1 MPAVHGRSSAVFLN
15 AYNVSAFLSSFDST
29 KTVDTA
35 EVTTFGSTSKA
46 YVTGLRDGTI
56 TLGGYFDGGAGALD
70 EIMGQVLSD
79 TQVSYGTDL
88 ITTGDA
94 AANYTDV
101 TAVSDAGTAING
113 FTNSIFYGSNAAIR
127 YAYKPAT
134 FVLGSLYRY
143 SIYIEMDDTFAP
155 APGTSSAGD
164 FRIVLN
170 NAAASTLTNC
180 TVELVTGSIYRVSV
194 LWLSNVSGSAPYNGI
209 EKFTTNTARSFRI
222 AGMAITAVTTAAA
235 PNPILSICEDG
246 AGAIGNRCTVAQ
258 VIDTSYQI
266 TGSISDA
273 VQVTAEFQADG
284 TGVSGAY
291 RGVVLAPLAAYSN
304 GQNTTGFDG
313 GAASSNGLVANL
325 HVLSAGGSTTVKI
338 QHSTDNS
345 SWTDLITFTT
355 GAVQFSEH
363 KTTTGTVHRYLRVN
377 VVTDGLPV
385 IIVTAARK

>member
-1 MPAVHGRSSAVFLN
+1 MPAAHGRSSSVFLN

-70 EIMGQVLSD
+70 ELMTMMLSD
-79 TQVSYGTDL
+79 TQVSYGANLLTQGDL
-88 ITTGDA
+88 L
-94 AANYTDV
+94 ANYAISTGL
-101 TAVSDAGTAING
+101 TQAGTAISG
-113 FTNSIFYGSNAAIR
+113 FSNSVFFGDATANRTGYKSFTPTIGKTYALSFFVQLDNSAAPILNPNAGRNLAAII
-127 YAYKPAT
+127 A
-134 FVLGSLYRY
+134 
-143 SIYIEMDDTFAP
+143 
-155 APGTSSAGD
+155 SA
-164 FRIVLN
+164 N
-170 NAAASTLTNC
+170 P
-180 TVELVTGSIYRVSV
+180 TVQSVNLVTSSIYRIFATAVASTTGAFHGV
-194 LWLSNVSGSAPYNGI
+194 YKDTIYAATGFRVSGVALN
-209 EKFTTNTARSFRI
+209 E
-222 AGMAITAVTTAAA
+222 VTTTAS

-325 HVLSAGGSTTVKI
+325 HVLIAGGSTTVKI

-355 GAVQFSEH
+355 GAVQFCEH

-385 IIVTAARK
+385 MVVTAARK